1 MDNTTGDGGGGG
13 GEMQI
18 RLISALIENESDLS
32 RLLLKDKLGRMDY
45 LELNVKLTR
54 KSQSSQRLIFDS

>member
-1 MDNTTGDGGGGG
+1 MDNTTGDGG
-13 GEMQI
+13 EMQI
-18 RLISALIENESDLS
+18 KLISALIENESDLS